1 MMARVAERYM
11 FMSASFQRA
20 EYVCLTSAQSIK
32 IITKDDYESLQQ
44 LYPSVFPA
52 KIKIVIVLGLRSH
65 KTRHYLFQLETIQ
78 SDMRITRFAKDQT

>member
-20 EYVCLTSAQSIK
+20 E
-32 IITKDDYESLQQ
+32 SLQQ

-52 KIKIVIVLGLRSH
+52 KIEFVIALDLRSH